1 MNIMKWT
8 AQIVLV
14 SGVAGILAACA
25 SGTGW
30 QKPGADPAAA
40 RSALSECRARANVQ
54 VEDRYGRDV
63 NGGGSGGMGDE
74 FRSSVARNDAI
85 RMLDRAVAECMTEK
99 GYLRK

>member
-1 MNIMKWT
+1 MNIMKRT

-14 SGVAGILAACA
+14 FGIAGILTACA
-25 SGTGW
+25 ANTGW
-30 QKPGADPAAA
+30 RKPGSDPAAA
-40 RSALSECRARANVQ
+40 RAALSECRARANLQ

-63 NGGGSGGMGDE
+63 NGGSGGMGAE

-85 RMLDRAVAECMTEK
+85 RMLDRMIGECMTDK